1 MATEIPSDFCRTL
14 FQYTSDGITITDA
27 HGILLETNPAFVAL
41 FSHQAESLEG
51 KSIWSVFPPEQ
62 QEPLHSLYDN
72 LQTCAETSFEMIV
85 PSAGASS
92 LWLEVSV
99 YFSEPLGTRT
109 KVLLIVR
116 DVTEKK
122 HRIRRETLQSELHAL
137 NEQFHQLLAEQKKVE
152 KDLLDSQAE
161 LRKSQ
166 QLFESIAK
174 NFPNGAINVLD
185 KNYRIIFTDG
195 EEYHKYNLNPAS
207 FIGQPIDVL
216 FPNKNLS
223 SYKALYDKV
232 FQGETQH
239 FEFEND
245 GMFYENIAV
254 PLPDEKGNI
263 SQILTVTLNI
273 TQRKKAE
280 AEAKE
285 VQERIQSLVNNLPGV
300 TYQFVLEPSGKFY
313 YTFISEQADKFFG
326 VDREEILKNHERILE
341 LIHPDDVQSLQAAIN
356 HSIQTLSQFYWLGRV
371 VSPHKTSWLEA
382 FSLPRKLPDGKI
394 IWDGI
399 QFNVSERI
407 ERERQ
412 IQRFDEQLK
421 LIVKNAPIV
430 LWSIDKDGRFTLSEG
445 KSLEKLGFAAG
456 DAVGLSAFEL
466 YSFNPTFID
475 NLHKALAGESVEF
488 ETYGTYL
495 DQPVAFKHFLQ
506 PTRNAEGEITG
517 LLAISIDAT
526 EERRAKESKA
536 RYRALANNI
545 PGAVFQAEAQPD
557 LSRKITFVGESI
569 RQFGIEPEEMVGY
582 NNTAARFLNPNDLH
596 GFMNAMRDSYM
607 SLKPFRWEGR
617 SLVRGKS
624 TWVEIAATP
633 RRSEDGVVYWEGII
647 LDISERKD
655 IAAKL
660 TEALR
665 IANIGTVEVDLKKQ
679 ELIYS
684 DRHLEQLGTSL
695 EKIGSRVVSFD
706 ELKQGGKG
714 FILEEDLPILL
725 SQLSKVDVAKSQHGF
740 VNQSFEYRIRR
751 ADTGEIRTLYVFKME
766 VFRDAEG
773 NATHAVATIQD
784 ITERKTL
791 ESALRNLNESLE
803 RQVQE
808 RTSKLRQSEHL
819 YRTIAENYPNGMVGI
834 YDRALILLF
843 TDGMEYQRLGIDTA
857 NLIGH
862 SLYEIYPEEV
872 VPVIASQF
880 NRAFNGETVNFEL
893 VLGGSDYFY
902 LVSPIREETDLI
914 ERILVVTQNIT
925 ERKQTDRLL
934 RENEERY
941 RLVLEQTG
949 QLVYDLDLTTNILKW
964 SGAIERLTG
973 YSPEEYQL
981 SLTEWAEQIHPDD
994 RDRATRLLEE
1004 SMESGQP
1011 YRVEYRYRRKDDTY
1025 FWVEDNGIYL
1035 NDASGKPVRMLGAM
1049 KDITAQKEMEI
1060 EKNRI
1065 TEKALQA
1072 QKLEAIGTLAS
1083 GIAHEFN
1090 NLLAIISLSNEQL
1103 QQHTKNATILKN
1115 AQTIQK
1121 TVERGT
1127 HIARQLLDFS
1137 RSEQTEKQPTEL
1149 SRLLDEITTTLR
1161 RLLKKNI
1168 TVQALQSVEQAWI
1181 MGNDKQLYQ
1190 VLLNLGINA
1199 GDAMPNGG
1207 ILTYSLSTSRY
1218 NDKLY
1223 AVIRVKDS
1231 GIGIPPEVK
1240 ARMFEPFF
1248 TTKGVGKGTG
1258 LGLSIVH
1265 GIVNAHEGQ
1274 IEVDTEVGKGTMF
1287 TLMFPMLEL
1296 SKVSEEEPLT
1306 TSNTD
1311 GEETLL
1317 IVEDEPFL
1325 RTLLAKMLR
1334 NKGYAII
1341 EAADGEE
1348 ALKIFEKKKK
1358 KIDLVL
1364 TDMGMP
1370 NIDGYELLKKLRRKK
1385 KSIKVVV
1392 MTGYM
1397 DSEQSEKLAKEQVD
1411 IVSKPFDIAEI
1422 SVTIRNALMR

>member
-1 MATEIPSDFCRTL
+1 MVITDRNGLILQANRAFADLHACNATDLVGKPLWSVLPTNQQAKSQAQYTELFSTAESGATFETVIPSTGN
-14 FQYTSDGITITDA
+14 SS
-27 HGILLETNPAFVAL
+27 ILLETT
-41 FSHQAESLEG
+41 
-51 KSIWSVFPPEQ
+51 I
-62 QEPLHSLYDN
+62 
-72 LQTCAETSFEMIV
+72 
-85 PSAGASS
+85 
-92 LWLEVSV
+92 
-99 YFSEPLGTRT
+99 YFNKPVGERT
-109 KVLLIVR
+109 TMLSIVR
-116 DVTEKK
+116 DVTEKRNK
-122 HRIRRETLQSELHAL
+122 KRRQILESEFNQLRA
-137 NEQFHQLLAEQKKVE
+137 QFE
-152 KDLLDSQAE
+152 KELRDSQAE
-161 LRKSQ
+161 LHKSQ

-185 KNYRIIFTDG
+185 KNYRLIFTDG
-195 EEYHKYNLNPAS
+195 EEYYKYNLNPVS

-223 SYKALYDKV
+223 LYKALYDKV

-239 FEFEND
+239 FEFENN

-263 SQILTVTLNI
+263 NQILTVTLNI
-273 TQRKKAE
+273 TARKKAE
-280 AEAKE
+280 AEAQE

-300 TYQFVLEPSGKFY
+300 TFQFALEPDGKFY
-313 YTFISEQADKFFG
+313 YTFISEQAEKMFG
-326 VDREEILKNHERILE
+326 VDREDILKNPDRIIK
-341 LIHPDDVQSLQAAIN
+341 LIHPDDLQSFYDAFN
-356 HSIQTLSQFYWLGRV
+356 RSIQTLSQFYWLGRI
-371 VSPHKTSWLEA
+371 VSPLKTSWLET
-382 FSLPRKLPDGKI
+382 FSLPRKMPDGKI
-394 IWDGI
+394 ICDGI
-399 QFNVSERI
+399 QFNVTERI

-430 LWSIDKDGRFTLSEG
+430 LWSLDKDGRFTLSEG
-445 KSLEKLGFAAG
+445 KALEKIGFNAG

-475 NLHKALAGESVEF
+475 NLHKALAGESVEL
-488 ETYGTYL
+488 ETYANYL
-495 DQPVAFKHFLQ
+495 DQPVAFKHLLQ

-517 LLAISIDAT
+517 VLAISIDAT
-526 EERRAKESKA
+526 EEYRAKESEA

-569 RQFGIEPEEMVGY
+569 RQFGIEPDDMLGY
-582 NNTAARFLNPNDLH
+582 NNTAARFLHPDDLQS
-596 GFMNAMRDSYM
+596 FMNTMAQSYL

-617 SLVRGKS
+617 SLVRGTS

-633 RRSEDGVVYWEGII
+633 RCSEEGVVYWEGII

-655 IAAKL
+655 IATKL

-665 IANIGTVEVDLKKQ
+665 IANIATVEVDLLKQ

-684 DRHLEQLGTSL
+684 DRHIEQLGTTL
-695 EKIGSRVVSFD
+695 EKLGSRIVRFD
-706 ELKQGGKG
+706 EIRNGVKG
-714 FILEEDLPILL
+714 FILEEDVPILL
-725 SQLSKVDVAKSQHGF
+725 SQLSKADVAKSQRGF
-740 VNQSFEYRIRR
+740 VNQPFEYRIRR
-751 ADTGEIRTLYVFKME
+751 ADTGEIRTLYVFKTE
-766 VFRDAEG
+766 VFCGAEG
-773 NATHAVATIQD
+773 IPTHAIATIQD
-784 ITERKTL
+784 ITERKAL
-791 ESALRNLNESLE
+791 ESALRDLNESLE

-808 RTSKLRQSEHL
+808 RTAELRQSERL
-819 YRTIAENYPNGMVGI
+819 YRAIAENYPNGMVGI
-834 YDRALILLF
+834 YDRAFILLF
-843 TDGMEYQRLGIDTA
+843 TDGMEYQRLGIDVA
-857 NLIGH
+857 HLIDR
-862 SLYEIYPEEV
+862 SLFEIYPEDIA
-872 VPVIASQF
+872 PIIASQF
-880 NRAFNGETVNFEL
+880 NRAFNGETVSFEL
-893 VLGGSDYFY
+893 SLGGDDYFY
-902 LVSPIREETDLI
+902 LVSPIREETNVI

-949 QLVYDLDLTTNILKW
+949 QLVYDLDLNTNLLKW
-964 SGAIERLTG
+964 SGAIEPLTG
-973 YSPEEYQL
+973 YTPEEYKL
-981 SLTEWAEQIHPDD
+981 SLSEWTAHIHSDD
-994 RDRATRLLEE
+994 REYATRLLEKTI
-1004 SMESGQP
+1004 ESGEP
-1011 YRVEYRYRRKDDTY
+1011 YRVEYRYRRKDGSY
-1025 FWVEDNGIYL
+1025 FWVENNGIYL
-1035 NDASGKPVRMLGAM
+1035 KDASGKPVRMLGTM

-1103 QQHTKNATILKN
+1103 QQHTKNAAILKN
-1115 AQTIQK
+1115 AQTIRK

-1137 RSEQTEKQPTEL
+1137 RSERTEKQPTEL
-1149 SRLLDEITTTLR
+1149 SRLLDEISTTLR

-1168 TVQALQSVEQAWI
+1168 TVQVIQSVEQAWI

-1223 AVIRVKDS
+1223 SVIRVKDT
-1231 GIGIPPEVK
+1231 GTGIPPEVK
-1240 ARMFEPFF
+1240 SRMFEPFF

-1274 IEVDTEVGKGTMF
+1274 IEVETELGKGTMF

-1296 SKVSEEEPLT
+1296 SKVAEEEQLPT
-1306 TSNTD
+1306 VDTGGN
-1311 GEETLL
+1311 ETLL

-1325 RTLLAKMLR
+1325 RNLLAKMLR
-1334 NKGYAII
+1334 NKGYATI
-1341 EAADGEE
+1341 EAADGDE

-1358 KIDLVL
+1358 QIDLVL

-1370 NIDGYELLKKLRRKK
+1370 NMDGYELLKKLRRKK

-1397 DSEQSEKLAKEQVD
+1397 DSEQSEKLAKEQVN

-1422 SVTIRNALMR
+1422 SATIRNVLMR